1 MAVVNALEGLDFTRI
16 DYYKSGKGKG
26 KFKCGMK
33 KYHDIPVY
41 FGTHSAFLVD
51 FKYRNDGTMPT
62 EHRYLTWE
70 TYVSAIK
77 AKSLNLHDPE
87 DTEGVIL
94 LRESDTVSGECFSGD
109 YAELAKAAYG
119 FTDEELADI
128 EDKVSKITTSLY
140 AVEDVVM

>member
-1 MAVVNALEGLDFTRI
+1 MAAINALEGLDFTRI
-16 DYYKSGKGKG
+16 EYYKSGKGKG

-33 KYHDIPVY
+33 KYHDVPVY

-51 FKYRNDGTMPT
+51 FKYKNNGEMPT
-62 EHRYLTWE
+62 EHKHLTWE

-94 LRESDTVSGECFSGD
+94 LREVDTVSGDCYMGD
-109 YAELAKAAYG
+109 YAEKAKEAYG
-119 FTDEELADI
+119 FTDEEIADI
-128 EDKVSKITTSLY
+128 EDKVSKIASSLY
-140 AVEDVVM
+140 VNEDVLV